1 MDPGANSL
9 SMSQVAFLPRAGLD
23 CAWGIARTA
32 GQMMLLPWNVFA
44 SMAGGMARM
53 AASGSP
59 APVSGGIAPTSGGI
73 APASVAPAAASDA
86 WTNPGAAIAGTATT
100 FRKETKQMSDD
111 RCGID
116 DCKIRLY
123 RYTIV
128 SIRRGAEQIL
138 YSDQVLI
145 RDPMDECDFDNYVI
159 AEYVKHHPTARGLR
173 WLRVCSELQCTWDK
187 QPLHYEEKQLDY
199 LRSIAHSVRKIGGPE
214 DDDGP
219 RRHPDDDDRQRRP
232 AYGEEAPAGA

>member
-9 SMSQVAFLPRAGLD
+9 NMFQVVFLPRAGLD
-23 CAWGIARTA
+23 YAWGIARTA
-32 GQMMLLPWNVFA
+32 GQMMLMPWNVLA

-53 AASGSP
+53 AASGASGAA
-59 APVSGGIAPTSGGI
+59 APVRAI
-73 APASVAPAAASDA
+73 PAAAAAAAVSQA
-86 WTNPGAAIAGTATT
+86 STNSGAAIAGAATT

-123 RYTIV
+123 KYTIV
-128 SIRRGAEQIL
+128 SIKRGAERIL
-138 YSDQVLI
+138 YSDQVLV
-145 RDPMDECDFDNYVI
+145 RDPMDECDFDNFVI
-159 AEYVKHHPTARGLR
+159 AEYVKRHPEVRGVR
-173 WLRVCSELQCTWDK
+173 WLRVCSDLQCTWDK

-199 LRSIAHSVRKIGGPE
+199 LREIAHGVRKIGGPE
-214 DDDGP
+214 DDDRP
-219 RRHPDDDDRQRRP
+219 RRP

>member
-9 SMSQVAFLPRAGLD
+9 NMSEVVFLPRAGLD

-32 GQMMLLPWNVFA
+32 GQMMLMPWNLLA
-44 SMAGGMARM
+44 TMAGGMARM
-53 AASGSP
+53 AASGASGAT
-59 APVSGGIAPTSGGI
+59 APMRAL
-73 APASVAPAAASDA
+73 PAAAAAAATATAAAVSQA
-86 WTNPGAAIAGTATT
+86 STNPGAAIAGAATT

-111 RCGID
+111 RCGVD
-116 DCKIRLY
+116 DCKLRLY
-123 RYTIV
+123 KYTIV
-128 SIRRGAEQIL
+128 SIKRGAEHIL
-138 YSDQVLI
+138 RDGSGQVLI

-159 AEYVKHHPTARGLR
+159 AEYVKRHPEVRGVR

-199 LRSIAHSVRKIGGPE
+199 LREIAHGVRKIGGPE
-214 DDDGP
+214 DDDRP
-219 RRHPDDDDRQRRP
+219 RRP

>member
-9 SMSQVAFLPRAGLD
+9 NMSQVALLPRAGLD
-23 CAWGIARTA
+23 CAWGLARTA
-32 GQMMLLPWNVFA
+32 GQMLLLPWNVFA

-53 AASGSP
+53 AASGGT
-59 APVSGGIAPTSGGI
+59 AAVRAVPVPV
-73 APASVAPAAASDA
+73 PVPAAASEA
-86 WTNPGAAIAGTATT
+86 STNPGAPIAGAATT

-111 RCGID
+111 RCGVD

-123 RYTIV
+123 KYTIV
-128 SIRRGAEQIL
+128 SIKRGAEHIL
-138 YSDQVLI
+138 RDGSGQVLI

-159 AEYVKHHPTARGLR
+159 AEYVKRHPEVRGVR
-173 WLRVCSELQCTWDK
+173 WLRVCSELQCSWDK

-199 LRSIAHSVRKIGGPE
+199 LREIAHSVRKIGGPE
-214 DDDGP
+214 DDD
-219 RRHPDDDDRQRRP
+219 DRPPRRP